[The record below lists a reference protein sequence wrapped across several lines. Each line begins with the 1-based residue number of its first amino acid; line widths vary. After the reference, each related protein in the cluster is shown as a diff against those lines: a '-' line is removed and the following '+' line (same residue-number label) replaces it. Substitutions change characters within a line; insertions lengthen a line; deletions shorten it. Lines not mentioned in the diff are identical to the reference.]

1 MDNNQLGLD
10 EAFALGDLDQF
21 YKRSKEKIAAKIS
34 GRKFAGFEAED
45 VSQECLIK
53 IHKAIPKYDASKAK
67 IGTFIDTIIQNTLKD
82 SFKKAGS
89 NTNLS
94 VVNAKSLNDE
104 SVPTKF
110 VLEGAEDVPFEI
122 GTDDGGY
129 VMFEVVTDLMSN
141 LGLTDREKE
150 VFKLRASG
158 YENCEIAD
166 ILGVSRVRISQIW
179 SRIVDKYRSAD

>member
-34 GRKFAGFEAED
+34 GRKFAGMEHED

-53 IHKAIPKYDASKAK
+53 IHRAIPQYDASKAK
-67 IGTFIDTIIQNTLKD
+67 IGTFIDKIILNTLKD

-89 NTNLS
+89 KANLG

-104 SVPTKF
+104 SVHSQF
-110 VLEGAEDVPFEI
+110 ALEGTEETP
-122 GTDDGGY
+122 
-129 VMFEVVTDLMSN
+129 SK
-141 LGLTDREKE
+141 LGSKTM
-150 VFKLRASG
+150 VSPCLR
-158 YENCEIAD
+158 
-166 ILGVSRVRISQIW
+166 
-179 SRIVDKYRSAD
+179 